1 MKYNLSI
8 IIIHWVMALLVISM
22 ISSGFYMTNLS
33 TSNEFKFTLYTAH
46 KACGITI
53 LILVIIRLIFRI
65 FTYIPP
71 FPTNFSKLTVYM
83 SKTVHFCLY
92 SLMAIVPL
100 SGYIMSSASSRE
112 IKYLFHIPLL
122 IKHNKELAS
131 TAREIHSLLAYFII
145 FLICLHIVGVIKHIF
160 IDKQNILKRI
170 I

>member
-1 MKYNLSI
+1 MKYSLSVRI
-8 IIIHWVMALLVISM
+8 MHWLMALLIISM
-22 ISSGFYMTNLS
+22 ISSGFYMKNLS

-53 LILVIIRLIFRI
+53 LILVIIRLIFRT
-65 FTYIPP
+65 FTYVPP
-71 FPTNFSKLTVYM
+71 FPVNFSKFIVYT

-92 SLMAIVPL
+92 SLMAAIPL
-100 SGYIMSSASSRE
+100 SGYVMSSASSKE

-122 IKHNKELAS
+122 IKQNKELAS
-131 TAREIHSLLAYFII
+131 TAHEIHSLLAYFII
-145 FLICLHIVGVIKHIF
+145 FFICLHIVGVVKHIF